1 MSEELHMWDYW
12 LDKRGSASDAIESD
26 YPELLKTN
34 WELQVAVTQV
44 KANQLLIDSIMRQL
58 SEEKDATTRTDEN
71 LTYSLFG

>member
-1 MSEELHMWDYW
+1 MSENLQMWDYW
-12 LDKRGSASDAIESD
+12 LDKRGSASDAIEAD
-26 YPELLKTN
+26 YPELLNTN